1 MPKRKG
7 WSLADVPDHL
17 KEQNKHLF
25 DRPVHAPGVGASKRP
40 RKTTGA
46 PRAARA
52 PRVTEHDLQVSLINR
67 CNAMSGQYPELRLL
81 FAIPNGAKLPYT
93 VDANGER
100 YSKQGAYL
108 RAEGL
113 KAGVPD
119 LFLSVARGRWHGLY
133 IEMKRPGNKPSDVQ
147 NQWLHDLAAEGYAC
161 VVCYSDDEALST
173 ILTYLKGKLR

>member
-1 MPKRKG
+1 MAKRSR
-7 WSLADVPDHL
+7 WTLADLPAHI
-17 KEQNKHLF
+17 KEQNDHLF
-25 DRPVHAPGVGASKRP
+25 DRPAMTPGGNASKRQ
-40 RKTTGA
+40 RKA
-46 PRAARA
+46 PGA
-52 PRVTEHDLQVSLINR
+52 PRVTEHDLQVSLIAR
-67 CNAMSGQYPELRLL
+67 CNEQAHRTPEMRLL

-119 LFLSVARGRWHGLY
+119 LFLPVARGRWHGLF

-147 NQWLHDLAAEGYAC
+147 TEWLHALAAEGYAC
-161 VVCYSDDEALST
+161 VVCFSDDDAYVT
-173 ILTYLKGKLR
+173 IVAYLAGKLR